1 MSTTRFGI
9 IPASLFEHDLGPAEI
24 ALIALLS
31 TYADKDGWCW
41 PTQTTLATKLGRS
54 RAWVISCIKK
64 LELAKILQKS
74 AKSHGMYKYR
84 IVYDTN
90 TSCQPANTS
99 RQPADTEQDQELKE
113 APPSPPKA
121 RKATINPDWEPTSDI
136 HKYLKVRYPKL
147 DIDAEAE
154 KMVNWAIDQNKT
166 GVDWNRRFQNW
177 CNTAE
182 KMRIRYGRSN
192 SPSRQS
198 STEVLDRIRNAT
210 Q

>member
-90 TSCQPANTS
+90 VACQPTNTS
-99 RQPADTEQDQELKE
+99 RQPANTEQDQETQK
-113 APPSPPKA
+113 APPTPPKT
-121 RKATINPDWEPTSDI
+121 RRATINPDWEPNSVVEQAMKT
-136 HKYLKVRYPKL
+136 RYPNL
-147 DIDAEAE
+147 DIATEVE

-182 KMRIRYGRSN
+182 KMRQTYGNRN